1 MTYLRIALWKN
12 RFIGSLAEHFKK
24 IMKMLNVSIFSFMIL
39 NLVKEGILDPPCY
52 YNRWHMYEKSDMK
65 VAFEEHF

>member
-1 MTYLRIALWKN
+1 MTYLRIALRKN

-39 NLVKEGILDPPCY
+39 NLVKVFWTLHVTTAADIC
-52 YNRWHMYEKSDMK
+52 MK
-65 VAFEEHF
+65 KVIWKLPL